1 MIYFINSELSIELQ
15 YKSLS
20 KKSLSCLN
28 VSQNFKGKV
37 WLS

>member
-20 KKSLSCLN
+20 KKNLSSLN
-28 VSQNFKGKV
+28 VSRNFKGKV